1 MQAYPTM
8 TRGMTMNDFNK
19 LRPSHTQRAAFV
31 YIRQSSPAQVEYNRE
46 STARQYALVEK
57 ACALGWAKEQVIVI
71 DQDLG
76 LSGSGSVKRSGFAH
90 MTAEVVLG
98 HVGIVLGLEVS
109 RLARNNA
116 DWYRLLD
123 LCGITDTLIGDS
135 DGVYHPALF
144 NDRLVLGLKGTM
156 SEAELHLLRARL
168 DGGIRNKA
176 ARGELRRGLPVGFVW
191 GEADGEVRFHP
202 DEAVVST
209 IRTVFSKFTELGSVR
224 KVWLWFRS
232 EGLSFPLRAHMK
244 SEIRWVAP
252 TYTALHHVL
261 SSPVYA
267 GAYAYGKSRH
277 QRYVDAQGMLR
288 RRTRRLPMAEWSGLL
303 PEHHPGFI
311 DWATFQANQARIDS
325 NIHPQP
331 HHAGGAV
338 REGAA
343 LLQGLARCGKCGRRL
358 HTHYRGRNSSPGYH
372 CAGKDIVQGRG
383 VYCLNVGGVQID
395 QAVVEAFLRTVTPA
409 AVEATPLAIQQLEAD
424 QDAALGQW
432 RLAVERARY
441 QAERAERQYRAVEP
455 ENRLVARGLETEW
468 EKRLRDLAAAEAE
481 LQRREQQRPRALS
494 LEEKNKIQS
503 LGSDLTKVWT
513 APTTTDRDRKEL
525 LRALLEEVII
535 AVDRPEHRAHLTLRW
550 RGGTLTELD
559 LSLPRSQPRG
569 LRTEEDTLFLLA
581 RLAVHYSDD
590 VIAGILNRQGRK
602 TATGERFTANQVG
615 SLRRYRKIARFR
627 PPAEPPTGE
636 LATIRKA
643 AKILGINTSTIHR
656 WLNDGFI
663 AGEQIT
669 PGAPWQIR
677 ITDELRARFVE
688 QAPPDYLPMLET
700 TMKLGVSRQ
709 TVLQRVKRG
718 ELEALLVTR
727 GRRKGL
733 RIRVVDDHPNL
744 FESTS

>member
-1 MQAYPTM
+1 M
-8 TRGMTMNDFNK
+8 TRGMTMNDFSK
-19 LRPSHTQRAAFV
+19 VKPSHTQRAAFV
-31 YIRQSSPAQVEYNRE
+31 YIRQSSPSQVEYNRE

-57 ACALGWAKEQVIVI
+57 AYVLGWAKEQVIVI

-90 MTAEVVLG
+90 MTAEVALG

-156 SEAELHLLRARL
+156 SEAELHILRARL

-191 GEADGEVRFHP
+191 GEEDGEVRFHP
-202 DEAVVST
+202 DEAVVSS

-261 SSPVYA
+261 TNPVYA

-277 QRYVDAQGMLR
+277 QRYVDEQGMFR
-288 RRTRRLPMAEWSGLL
+288 RRTRHLPMAEWSVLL

-311 DWATFQANQARIDS
+311 DWATFQANQARIDT

-331 HHAGGAV
+331 HQAGGAV

-343 LLQGLARCGKCGRRL
+343 LLQGLATCGKCGRRL

-372 CAGKDIVQGRG
+372 CSGKDIVQGRG

-395 QAVVEAFLRTVTPA
+395 Q
-409 AVEATPLAIQQLEAD
+409 
-424 QDAALGQW
+424 
-432 RLAVERARY
+432 
-441 QAERAERQYRAVEP
+441 
-455 ENRLVARGLETEW
+455 

-481 LQRREQQRPRALS
+481 LQRRERQRPRTLS
-494 LEEKNKIQS
+494 PEEKNKIRF
-503 LGSDLTKVWT
+503 LGSDLKKVWT

-525 LRALLEEVII
+525 LRTLLEEVIVT
-535 AVDRPEHRAHLTLRW
+535 VDRPERRAHLTLRW

-569 LRTEEDTLFLLA
+569 LRTEEDTISLLR
-581 RLAVHYSDD
+581 RLAVLYSDD

-602 TATGERFTANQVG
+602 TATGERFTAHQVG
-615 SLRRYRKIARFR
+615 CLRRYRNIPRFR
-627 PPAEPPTGE
+627 PLAEPPTGE

-643 AKILGINTSTIHR
+643 AQILGINTSTIHR

-663 AGEQIT
+663 AGEQVT

>member
-1 MQAYPTM
+1 MS
-8 TRGMTMNDFNK
+8 DFTK
-19 LRPSHTQRAAFV
+19 VKPSHTQRAAFV
-31 YIRQSSPAQVEYNRE
+31 YIRQSTPAQVEYNRE
-46 STARQYALVEK
+46 STARQYGLVDK
-57 ACALGWAKEQVIVI
+57 ACQLGWAKEQVIII
-71 DQDLG
+71 DEDLG
-76 LSGSGSVKRSGFAH
+76 LTGSGWAKRSGFAR
-90 MTAEVVLG
+90 MTAEVALG

-109 RLARNNA
+109 RVARSNA

-123 LCGITDTLIGDS
+123 LCGMTDTLIGDS
-135 DGVYHPALF
+135 DGIYHPALF

-156 SEAELHLLRARL
+156 SEAELHILRARL

-191 GEADGEVRFHP
+191 GEEDGEVRFHP
-202 DEAVVST
+202 DESVVST
-209 IRTVFSKFTELGSVR
+209 IHTVFSKFTELGSAR

-232 EGLSFPLRAHMK
+232 QALSFPTRANMK
-244 SEIRWVAP
+244 SEIRWAAP
-252 TYTALHHVL
+252 TYTAIHSVL
-261 SSPVYA
+261 TNPVYA

-277 QRYVDAQGMLR
+277 ERYIDEQGMFR
-288 RRTRRLPMAEWSGLL
+288 KRTRLLPMAEWSVFL
-303 PEHHPGFI
+303 PEHHPGYI
-311 DWATFQANQARIDS
+311 DWATFQANQARIDT
-325 NIHPQP
+325 NVHPQP
-331 HHAGGAV
+331 HQAGGAV

-343 LLQGLARCGKCGRRL
+343 LLQGLATCGKCGRRL
-358 HTHYRGRNSSPGYH
+358 HTHYRGRNASPGYH
-372 CAGKDIVQGRG
+372 CSGKDIVEGRG

-395 QAVVEAFLRTVTPA
+395 QAVAEAFLKALTPA
-409 AVEATPLAIQQLEAD
+409 AVEATQLALQQLEAD
-424 QDAALGQW
+424 QDAALNQW

-441 QAERAERQYRAVEP
+441 EAERAERQYRAVEP

-481 LQRREQQRPRALS
+481 LHRREQQRPGPLS
-494 LEEKNKIQS
+494 QEEKNKIRF
-503 LGSDLTKVWT
+503 LGSDLNQVWT

-535 AVDRPEHRAHLTLRW
+535 AVDRPEYRAHLTLRW

-569 LRTEEDTLFLLA
+569 LRTEEDTLSLLA

-636 LATIRKA
+636 LATIRRA

-733 RIRVVDDHPNL
+733 RIRMVDHHPQL